1 MRLISCLGFVAY
13 LVIILKFFLVGMNEN
28 LAQMPLWYKKQK
40 RMGHLALGLRY
51 WLGCPNPISECWD
64 SHPGSAPGS
73 TSLLTCT
80 WAGSRKSWHTGVSA
94 TRMGD
99 RDLAP
104 CSQSWEREATDGSPA
119 CLWQTHTT
127 PPPLSNKQNTLEH
140 LQRERKHWF
149 SNSHILQNKHSK
161 RDLWEFIS
169 KSVMTPWI
177 WKSTLS

>member
-13 LVIILKFFLVGMNEN
+13 LVIILKFFLVGMSEN

-51 WLGCPNPISECWD
+51 WLECPNPISECWD

-104 CSQSWEREATDGSPA
+104 CSQSLGEGSNRWEPCLSVTDTHNTTAP
-119 CLWQTHTT
+119 LEQTKHIRTFT
-127 PPPLSNKQNTLEH
+127 
-140 LQRERKHWF
+140 ERKKTLVF
-149 SNSHILQNKHSK
+149 KLSHSS
-161 RDLWEFIS
+161 E
-169 KSVMTPWI
+169 
-177 WKSTLS
+177 